1 MMRKHLFTR
10 QPQLNYDV
18 TRNVYFY
25 SYEMTLKQ
33 IKPFKNNDIIK
44 NELFFESLQLI

>member
-10 QPQLNYDV
+10 QHQLNYDV

-44 NELFFESLQLI
+44 NELFF